1 MAVPGVTAKV
11 FFGDSGRQDPVGR
24 IGGGLS
30 KLKNAT
36 RSGAEWDA
44 TVVMQPRTLKFKVV
58 LYLTIALSAAMLLF
72 TGLVAWFLYTEILGK
87 VSDQLIQVSEVISKS
102 ARFAMLQNQPA
113 YVDRIIHDVANLAKI
128 DRVRILSKDGRI
140 THSTF
145 APEIGQTV
153 DRKAEA
159 CSHCH
164 QSERPLEQ
172 VPKNERT
179 WTFKG
184 PNGESLL
191 GSMEV
196 IRNEPSCYN
205 AACHQHAKETSVL
218 GVLDIV
224 YSLDEIDRKLRT
236 STLGIAGFSLG
247 FIAFAALLVGFFVHR
262 LVYLPLRDLESGA
275 QRLST
280 GNLDQAIPVRSGDE
294 FGKLASS
301 FNVMTDALRNSR
313 AELRVWGHTLEQKVE
328 KRTQELRRAQA
339 ETMRGEKLA
348 SVGLLASGVAH
359 ELNNPLTG
367 ILTFSH
373 LVRQKMPDKSQ
384 DAEDMDLVIRETKR
398 CAAII
403 KGLLDFAREKHPE
416 KKYNDINQVIDDTVR
431 IVERPANLRNIEITV
446 DLDRTLPPIWIDA
459 DQIKQVIMNMLVNA
473 QHAVEGKGSITVS
486 TRRSTDPRAPAD
498 EPKPMVEISI
508 VDTGCGIPEANLQ
521 RIFDP
526 FFTSKDVGKGTGLGL
541 SVSHGIVEAHGGL
554 IKVESKGGE
563 GSTFRV
569 YLPLTAPSAGPN
581 GKASGGVQ

>member
-1 MAVPGVTAKV
+1 
-11 FFGDSGRQDPVGR
+11 
-24 IGGGLS
+24 
-30 KLKNAT
+30 
-36 RSGAEWDA
+36 
-44 TVVMQPRTLKFKVV
+44 MQPRTLKFKVV

-102 ARFAMLQNQPA
+102 THFAMLQNQPA

-172 VPKNERT
+172 VPKSERT

-280 GNLDQAIPVRSGDE
+280 GDLDQAIPVRSGDE
-294 FGKLASS
+294 FGKLAAS
-301 FNVMTDALRNSR
+301 FNVMTGALRNSR
-313 AELRVWGHTLEQKVE
+313 AELRDWGHTLEQKVE
-328 KRTQELRRAQA
+328 RRTQELRSAQA

-373 LVRQKMPDKSQ
+373 LVRQKMPDKST
-384 DAEDMDLVIRETKR
+384 DADDMDLVIRETKR

-403 KGLLDFAREKHPE
+403 KRLLDFAREKLPE
-416 KKYNDINQVIDDTVR
+416 KKFTDLNQVIDDTVR
-431 IVERPANLRNIEITV
+431 IVEQPAHLRDIEITV
-446 DLDRTLPPIWIDA
+446 HLDRTLPPIWIDA

-473 QHAVEGKGSITVS
+473 QHAVEEKGSITVS
-486 TRRSTDPRAPAD
+486 TRRSLDPRAPAS

-508 VDTGCGIPEANLQ
+508 VDTGCGIPEANLR

-554 IKVESKGGE
+554 IEVESKVGE

-569 YLPLTAPSAGPN
+569 LLPLTPPSAVPES
-581 GKASGGVQ
+581 KASGSIQ

>member
-1 MAVPGVTAKV
+1 LTAVH
-11 FFGDSGRQDPVGR
+11 RNR
-24 IGGGLS
+24 IYAS
-30 KLKNAT
+30 Y
-36 RSGAEWDA
+36 SGAEWDV
-44 TVVMQPRTLKFKVV
+44 TDVMQLQPRTLKFKVV

-72 TGLVAWFLYTEILGK
+72 TGGVAWFLYKEILGK
-87 VSDQLIQVSEVISKS
+87 VSDQVIQVSEIISKS
-102 ARFAMLQNQPA
+102 TRFAMLQNQPA
-113 YVDRIIHDVANLAKI
+113 YVDRIIHDVASQQKI
-128 DRVRILSKDGRI
+128 DRVRILSKEGRI
-140 THSTF
+140 THSTS
-145 APEIGQTV
+145 APEIGRTV

-205 AACHQHAKETSVL
+205 AACHQHSKETSVL
-218 GVLDIV
+218 GVVDIV
-224 YSLDEIDRKLRT
+224 YSLDDIEKKLSA
-236 STLGIAGFSLG
+236 STLGIAGFSVG
-247 FIAFAALLVGFFVHR
+247 FIVVAALLVGFFVHR
-262 LVYLPLRDLESGA
+262 LVYVPLRDLESGA

-280 GNLDQAIPVRSGDE
+280 GNLDQAIPVRSDDE
-294 FGKLASS
+294 FGNLASL
-301 FNVMTDALRNSR
+301 FNGMTDALRNSR
-313 AELRVWGHTLEQKVE
+313 AQLQDWGHTLEQKVE
-328 KRTQELRRAQA
+328 ERTQELRRAQA

-373 LVRQKMPDKSQ
+373 LMRQKLPDKSA

-403 KGLLDFAREKHPE
+403 KRLLDFAREKHPE
-416 KKYNDINQVIDDTVR
+416 KKFTDLNQVIDDTVR
-431 IVERPANLRNIEITV
+431 IVEKPAHLRDIGITL

-459 DQIKQVIMNMLVNA
+459 DQIKQVVMNMLVNA
-473 QHAVEGKGSITVS
+473 QHAVEEKGSITVT
-486 TRRSTDPRAPAD
+486 TRQAQDPRGPGTEA
-498 EPKPMVEISI
+498 KPMVAISI
-508 VDTGCGIPEANLQ
+508 VDTGCGIPEANLL

-554 IKVESKGGE
+554 IDVQSKVGE
-563 GSTFRV
+563 GSTFSV
-569 YLPLTAPSAGPN
+569 FLPLTPPSAGPES
-581 GKASGGVQ
+581 KASGSVA